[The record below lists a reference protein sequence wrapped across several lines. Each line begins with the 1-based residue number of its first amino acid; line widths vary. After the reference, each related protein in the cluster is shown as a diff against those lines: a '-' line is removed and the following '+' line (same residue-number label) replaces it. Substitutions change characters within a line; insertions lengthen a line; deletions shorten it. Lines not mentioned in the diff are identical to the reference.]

1 MNPTSGITTEQAIQ
15 LKMALEKKIGSLLAD
30 FSTETNLSVTNLSL
44 DIIASL
50 GGSRSYLINARV
62 EL

>member
-1 MNPTSGITTEQAIQ
+1 MSPTSETTIEQAIQ
-15 LKMALEKKIGSLLAD
+15 LKMALEKKIGNLLAD
-30 FSTETNLSVTNLSL
+30 FSTETCLSVTNLSL
-44 DIIASL
+44 NIIASL